1 LSKPG
6 KSPAKADA
14 ATALKKG
21 DHLYLVDGS
30 GYLFRA
36 YHALPPLTRKSDGL
50 PVGAVSGYCNMMWKL
65 LEDVKG
71 PEAPTHL
78 AVVFDAGA
86 VTFRNTIYDKYKAN
100 RPPPPEDLIPQ
111 FPLVRD
117 ATRAFGVSCVEQD
130 GFEADDLIATYA
142 RLAREANARC
152 TIISSDKDLM
162 QLVEDGKVELYDTM
176 KNKRIASAEVMEK
189 FGVPP
194 SKVIEVQA
202 LAGDSVDNVPGVKG
216 IGIDTAAALIQEFVS
231 LEALLSK
238 AEKGQLLPEA
248 EKRLGILQREIDKEV
263 GVPVKLGSGAQLG
276 KYLFEKCRLPGGK
289 KDKKGE
295 WSADT
300 EALRGFAA
308 QGNAFCSK
316 VLRGRILSKMAG
328 LESLLRDNSPNAR
341 ISEKL
346 VILDDRAPLP
356 EGPETFA
363 VHEPDPKEL
372 IAFLRGMEFNSITKR
387 VATHFGIEDIESIAP
402 TVEPSATAANRVVKQ
417 VEREAPVA
425 VEAKVG
431 AVAGRDAIVK
441 PIDLDAYKTVITL
454 KELDGWIARARE
466 EGRVCVDTETT
477 GLDPMTA
484 GLCGVSLAV
493 APGEACYIPC
503 GHRKGDGL
511 DFGASDDLEQMKEAE
526 VLARLR
532 PLLEDP
538 SILKIAQNLKY
549 DFLIFQQRGIRVAPY
564 DDTML
569 ISYVLDGGLHG
580 HGMDELSELHLS
592 HKPISFTDVAG
603 KGKDK
608 ITFDCVPIKAATR
621 YSGED
626 ADVTLRLYLLLKARL
641 PAQGKTAVYETL
653 ERPLVSVLADME
665 REGVMIDPDLLRRLS
680 NDFAKDQA
688 KMEIQIHKLAGEAF
702 NIGSPKQL
710 GDILFGKFKLEGG
723 RKTKTGAWSTDSDV
737 LEDVAAQGH
746 PIATK
751 VLEWRGLAKLR
762 GTYTDALPTYINA
775 KTSRVH
781 TSYAMA
787 STSTGRLASTD
798 PNLQNIPVRT
808 EEGRRIR
815 QAFIAPKGS
824 KLISADYS
832 QIELRLLA
840 HIADIP
846 QLKKAFADE
855 QDIHAMT
862 ASEIFGVPVKGMP
875 AETRRRAKA
884 INFGIVYGISG
895 FGLANQLGI
904 DRGEADDYIKKY
916 FQRFPGIRDYMEST
930 KAFARENGYVET
942 LFGRRVHIREIK
954 SPIPA
959 HRGGA
964 ERAAINAP
972 IQGTAADV
980 IRRAMVRVPEA
991 LAKKK
996 LKAKMLLQVHDEL
1009 IFEAVDAEV
1018 EKTQAAVKAV
1028 MEKAALPAI
1037 ALSVPL
1043 TVDARAAQNW
1053 DAAH

>member
-1 LSKPG
+1 LSKASP
-6 KSPAKADA
+6 KS
-14 ATALKKG
+14 ALKKG
-21 DHLYLVDGS
+21 DHLYLIDGS

-65 LEDVKG
+65 LEDMKG
-71 PEAPTHL
+71 SDAPSHL

-86 VTFRNTIYDKYKAN
+86 VTFRNKLYDQYKAN

-117 ATRAFGVSCVEQD
+117 ATRAFGVSCVEMD

-142 RLAREANARC
+142 RLATEAGARC
-152 TIISSDKDLM
+152 TIVSSDKDLM
-162 QLVEDGKVELYDTM
+162 QLVVDGKVELYDTM

-202 LAGDSVDNVPGVKG
+202 LAGDSVDNVPGVRG
-216 IGIDTAAALIQEFVS
+216 IGVKTAAELINQYGD
-231 LEALLSK
+231 LETLLQK
-238 AEKGQLLPEA
+238 AGEIKQPKRRETLIENA
-248 EKRLGILQREIDKEV
+248 E
-263 GVPVKLGSGAQLG
+263 
-276 KYLFEKCRLPGGK
+276 
-289 KDKKGE
+289 
-295 WSADT
+295 
-300 EALRGFAA
+300 
-308 QGNAFCSK
+308 
-316 VLRGRILSKMAG
+316 
-328 LESLLRDNSPNAR
+328 NAR
-341 ISEKL
+341 ISRKL
-346 VILDDRAPLP
+346 VTLDDRAPLP
-356 EGPETFA
+356 EGPEHFA
-363 VHEPDPKEL
+363 VHEPEPQAL
-372 IAFLRGMEFNSITKR
+372 IAFLRGMEFNTVTRR
-387 VATHFGIEDIESIAP
+387 VAAHFGIEDVEGIAAA
-402 TVEPSATAANRVVKQ
+402 VEPSASAANRVVKQ
-417 VEREAPVA
+417 AERETPKAVA
-425 VEAKVG
+425 GAVG
-431 AVAGRDAIVK
+431 AVMDRGAITRA
-441 PIDLDAYKTVITL
+441 IDLDAYETVTTP
-454 KELDGWIARARE
+454 KRLDHWIARARDI
-466 EGRVCVDTETT
+466 GQVCVDTETT
-477 GLDPMTA
+477 GLDAMTV

-511 DFGASDDLEQMKEAE
+511 DLGAAGDLEQMQEAD
-526 VLARLR
+526 VLARLK

-538 SILKIAQNLKY
+538 GVLKIAQNLKY
-549 DFLIFQQRGIRVAPY
+549 DFTVFAQRGIRVAPY

-569 ISYVLDGGLHG
+569 MSYVLDGGLHG
-580 HGMDELSELHLS
+580 HGMDELSQLHLS
-592 HKPISFTDVAG
+592 HTPIAFSDVAG
-603 KGKDK
+603 KGKEK
-608 ITFDCVPIKAATR
+608 TTFDCVPIKAATR

-641 PAQGKTAVYETL
+641 PAEGKTAVYETL
-653 ERPLVSVLADME
+653 ERPLVAVLADME
-665 REGVMIDPDLLRRLS
+665 RAGVMIDPDLLRRLS
-680 NDFAKDQA
+680 NDFAKSQA
-688 KMEIQIHKLAGEAF
+688 AMEKDIHKLAGQEF

-746 PIATK
+746 PIARK
-751 VLEWRGLAKLR
+751 VLDWRGLAKLR

-775 KTSRVH
+775 RTGRVH

-815 QAFIAPKGS
+815 QAFIAPKGC

-846 QLKKAFADE
+846 QLKTAFAE
-855 QDIHAMT
+855 GLDIHAMT
-862 ASEIFGVPVKGMP
+862 ASEIFSVPIKGMP

-884 INFGIVYGISG
+884 INFGIVYGISA
-895 FGLANQLGI
+895 FGLANQLSI
-904 DRGEADDYIKKY
+904 PRGEADDYIKRY
-916 FQRFPGIRDYMEST
+916 FQRFPGIRDYMETT
-930 KAFARENGYVET
+930 KQFARDHGYVET
-942 LFGRRVHIREIK
+942 LFGRRVHIREIR
-954 SPIPA
+954 SPVPG

-972 IQGTAADV
+972 IQGTAADI
-980 IRRAMVRVPEA
+980 IRRAMARVPEA

-996 LKAKMLLQVHDEL
+996 LKARMLLQVHDEL
-1009 IFEAVDAEV
+1009 IFEAPDGEVDKV
-1018 EKTQAAVKAV
+1018 QALAKSV
-1028 MEKAALPAI
+1028 MEKAALPAVE
-1037 ALSVPL
+1037 LSVPL
-1043 TVDARAAQNW
+1043 TVDARAALNW

>member
-1 LSKPG
+1 LSKP
-6 KSPAKADA
+6 KA
-14 ATALKKG
+14 ALKKG

-65 LEDVKG
+65 LEDMKG
-71 PEAPTHL
+71 GDAPTHL

-86 VTFRNTIYDKYKAN
+86 ITFRNKFYDQYKAN
-100 RPPPPEDLIPQ
+100 RPPPPDDLIPQ

-142 RLAREANARC
+142 RLATEAGARC

-162 QLVEDGKVELYDTM
+162 QLVIDGKVELYDTM

-189 FGVPP
+189 FGVSP
-194 SKVIEVQA
+194 SQVIEVQA

-216 IGIDTAAALIQEFVS
+216 IGIDTAAALIQEFGS
-231 LEALLSK
+231 LDKLLSM
-238 AEKGQLLPEA
+238 AEKKQLLPEA
-248 EKRLGILQREIDKEV
+248 EKRLGALQKEIDKEA
-263 GVPVKLGSGAQLG
+263 GAPVKLGSGAQLG
-276 KYLFEKCRLPGGK
+276 KYLYEKCGLPDGK

-300 EALRGFAA
+300 EALRGLAA
-308 QGNAFCSK
+308 QGSSFCSK

-328 LESLLRDNSPNAR
+328 LENLLRDNADNAR
-341 ISEKL
+341 ISERL
-346 VILDDRAPLP
+346 VTLDDHAPFP
-356 EGPETFA
+356 EGPDQFA
-363 VHEPDPKEL
+363 VHEPEPATL
-372 IAFLRGMEFNSITKR
+372 IAFLKGMEFSSITKR
-387 VATHFGIEDIESIAP
+387 VATHFGIEDIEGIAP
-402 TVEPSATAANRVVKQ
+402 TLEPSASAADRVVTQAVKG
-417 VEREAPVA
+417 APKSGPSA
-425 VEAKVG
+425 VG
-431 AVAGRDAIVK
+431 AVADRDAILK
-441 PIDLDAYKTVITL
+441 KIDLDAYVTVTTP
-454 KELDGWIARARE
+454 KQLDQWIARARE
-466 EGRVCVDTETT
+466 IGHVCVDTETT
-477 GLDPMTA
+477 GLDAMVA

-493 APGEACYIPC
+493 APAEACYIPC

-511 DFGASDDLEQMKEAE
+511 DFAAPADLTQMQEAD
-526 VLARLR
+526 VLKKLK

-538 SILKIAQNLKY
+538 SVLKIAQNLKY
-549 DFLIFQQRGIRVAPY
+549 DYTIFAQRGIRVMPY

-569 ISYVLDGGLHG
+569 ISYVLESGLHN

-592 HKPISFTDVAG
+592 HTPISFTDVAG
-603 KGKDK
+603 KGKEK
-608 ITFDCVPIKAATR
+608 ITFDCVPIKDATR

-626 ADVTLRLYLLLKARL
+626 ADVTLRLWMLLKPRL
-641 PAQGKTAVYETL
+641 AATGKTSVYETL
-653 ERPLVSVLADME
+653 ERPLISVLADME
-665 REGVMIDPDLLRRLS
+665 SSGISIDPDLLRRLS
-680 NDFAKDQA
+680 NDFAKAQA
-688 KMEIQIHKLAGEAF
+688 AMETQIHKLAGQEF

-746 PIATK
+746 PIAK
-751 VLEWRGLAKLR
+751 LVLDWRGLAKLR
-762 GTYTDALPTYINA
+762 GTYTDALPTYINVN
-775 KTSRVH
+775 TNRVH
-781 TSYAMA
+781 TSYAMGA
-787 STSTGRLASTD
+787 TSTGRLASTD
-798 PNLQNIPVRT
+798 PNLQNIPIRT

-840 HIADIP
+840 HMADIP
-846 QLKKAFADE
+846 QLKKAFAE
-855 QDIHAMT
+855 GLDIHAMT
-862 ASEIFGVPVKGMP
+862 ASEIFSVPVKDMP
-875 AETRRRAKA
+875 ADIRRRAKA
-884 INFGIVYGISG
+884 INFGIVYGISA
-895 FGLANQLGI
+895 FGLANQLSI
-904 DRGEADDYIKKY
+904 PRGEADDYIKKY

-930 KAFARENGYVET
+930 KQFARDNGYVET
-942 LFGRRVHIREIK
+942 LFGRRIHIREIK
-954 SPIPA
+954 SPIPG

-972 IQGTAADV
+972 IQGTAADI
-980 IRRAMVRVPEA
+980 IRRAMVRMPDA

-1009 IFEAVDAEV
+1009 IFEATDSEV
-1018 EKTQAAVKAV
+1018 EKTRAVAVAV
-1028 MEKAALPAI
+1028 MEKSSLPAI
-1037 ALSVPL
+1037 QLSVPL
-1043 TVDARAAQNW
+1043 TVEARAAQNW